1 MIRKT
6 LMTAA
11 ALALLAGPA
20 YAFHCPADMAKID
33 AALPNASLSE
43 ADRAKVQELRARG
56 EEEHQ
61 AGNHNAAVATLAE
74 AMQILGIQ

>member
-1 MIRKT
+1 
-6 LMTAA
+6 
-11 ALALLAGPA
+11 
-20 YAFHCPADMAKID
+20 
-33 AALPNASLSE
+33 LPNASLSE

-61 AGNHNAAVATLAE
+61 AGNHNASVATLAE